1 MSVEQLDKVDLMSI
15 DKENETLVLT
25 ILDALEWDDQEV
37 HLFTLQSKIN
47 AYLEFIRTGEVYKA
61 EPEAKGMRMAI
72 EVMFKYQPHAAA
84 LAFLAQVE
92 PMLYDQTRV
101 KFSYG
106 PNPATGYV
114 DGDA

>member
-1 MSVEQLDKVDLMSI
+1 MSVEQLEKVDLMSI

-25 ILDALEWDDQEV
+25 ILDALEWDEEDV

-61 EPEAKGMRMAI
+61 EPEAQGMRMAI
-72 EVMFKYQPHAAA
+72 EAMFKHKPHAAA
-84 LAFLAQVE
+84 EAFLAKVE
-92 PMLYDQTRV
+92 TMLYEQTRV

-114 DGDA
+114 DSDS